1 MKWCVLT
8 KIIYFIS
15 KWRCFYVII
24 DKKKGLMI
32 SRLVIIDLPPPKRP
46 RESLTM
52 LPSSKPKTSVIS
64 LSYRTRNIPLHILF
78 VVLLPRQNK
87 GLLQRAKTHTP
98 TRHVCHKITKIAGLL
113 PLSTLKHCKGWSSAS
128 MDGWD
133 PFFDIKCSTRGLWM
147 TLHCPL
153 KTRAKDHIGGGKTW
167 K

>member
-1 MKWCVLT
+1 MVRFDQNNLF
-8 KIIYFIS
+8 YFKMTS
-15 KWRCFYVII
+15 FLCNHRQ
-24 DKKKGLMI
+24 KKGLMS
-32 SRLVIIDLPPPKRP
+32 SRLVIVDLLPPKRP

-52 LPSSKPKTSVIS
+52 LSSSKPKTSVIS

-133 PFFDIKCSTRGLWM
+133 PFFDIKCSARGLWM

-153 KTRAKDHIGGGKTW
+153 KTRAKDYIGGGKTW

>member
-1 MKWCVLT
+1 MVRFDQNNLF
-8 KIIYFIS
+8 YFKMTS
-15 KWRCFYVII
+15 FLCNHRQ
-24 DKKKGLMI
+24 KKGLMS
-32 SRLVIIDLPPPKRP
+32 SRLVIVDLLPPKRP

-52 LPSSKPKTSVIS
+52 LSSSKPKTSVIS

-87 GLLQRAKTHTP
+87 GLLRRAKTYTP
-98 TRHVCHKITKIAGLL
+98 TSYVCHKIIKIAGLL

-133 PFFDIKCSTRGLWM
+133 PFFDIKCSARGLWI

-153 KTRAKDHIGGGKTW
+153 KTRAKNYIGGGKTW

>member
-1 MKWCVLT
+1 MVRFDQNNLF
-8 KIIYFIS
+8 YF
-15 KWRCFYVII
+15 KMTLFLCNHRQ
-24 DKKKGLMI
+24 KKGSMS
-32 SRLVIIDLPPPKRP
+32 SRLVIVDLLPPKRP

-133 PFFDIKCSTRGLWM
+133 PFFDIKCSARGLWI

-153 KTRAKDHIGGGKTW
+153 KTRAKNYIGGGKTW